1 MTYTIVLT
9 PDSGRVS
16 VRVPAMPGVFT
27 WGDTED
33 AAIESARE
41 AIQLHLEGYRER
53 GQPYPPDRA
62 VRLTLGRKRDRVAL
76 ARIAI
81 DVSVAA

>member
-9 PDSGRVS
+9 PDSGRIS

-33 AAIESARE
+33 DEIEAAKE
-41 AIQLHLEGYRER
+41 AIQLHLESYRER
-53 GQPYPPDRA
+53 GQPYPPDRD
-62 VRLTLGRKRDRVAL
+62 VRLMLGRKRNRIAL
-76 ARIAI
+76 ARIAV
-81 DVSVAA
+81 DVPVAA

>member
-1 MTYTIVLT
+1 MTYTIVLKSE
-9 PDSGRVS
+9 SGQVS

-27 WGDTED
+27 LGDTED
-33 AAIESARE
+33 VAIAAARE

-53 GQPYPPDRA
+53 GQPYPPDRD

-76 ARIAI
+76 ARIAVNVPI
-81 DVSVAA
+81 AA